1 VGERFADLVQRE
13 VVSRTNLADLRT
25 HPKTWELL
33 RRTRMPAVR
42 LELGYLTNARDRSLL
57 TSADFRD
64 TVAEA
69 ILAAVQ
75 RLFLP
80 PDLDPPTGQ
89 LRIPALP
96 G

>member
-13 VVSRTNLADLRT
+13 VISRTNLADLHT

-42 LELGYLTNARDRSLL
+42 LELGYLTNPRDRSLL

-96 G
+96 A